1 MRILGWRVDRY
12 GRWQDVERTVAPGGL
27 ILLYGL
33 NEAGKTTWLHFIR
46 AMLFGESRKD
56 KSPYW
61 SPEEGWGGRLDVVFA
76 DGQQWRVER
85 RVEGRREHSRIL
97 APGGA
102 QVDEETWNRRL
113 GGLSRFVYD
122 QIFAFG
128 LGELER
134 FESLSD
140 PRVAGQLYS
149 AGAGLR
155 GTDLAAA
162 EQRLVQ
168 AMEKRYKSRG
178 KNPVINQLQTAL
190 QECERQIRILG
201 DPAAEYAEVTAALA
215 QCDDQE
221 AEVADRRKE
230 IRVRRRRL
238 LRLKQLREIFDAWNN
253 TESSWAEVRDLPDVD
268 PDEVARLDRILEKVE
283 GLQLEAARAAKE
295 RDALEAEL
303 RSVPEP
309 GPLWRER
316 ERIATVLEGRGLEAG
331 RREERIRIRNEL
343 ASWAV
348 EERDWVQRLGPELAG
363 QGAEPDTSIAAREQ
377 GSELWRALE
386 QAEVVLRDR
395 RATAE
400 REIETLERIRQ
411 ERVELEAEALAA
423 VGDEVPSFGVA
434 PEGSGLT
441 VRGGK
446 FAEGDIPGR
455 RAKVREL
462 LEIRRQRA
470 EKEARL
476 ESTLEAIQSASN
488 SQVGPERWAWAIP
501 AAGLILIALVGA
513 LFGAH
518 SVLVWG
524 AAIVGA
530 AMAVWGVSRGRRA
543 ERDAKARRE
552 AWERRK
558 SEVESH
564 IRDLTE
570 REARMAESLFGR
582 ADWSERDIEDIERV
596 LDDAARRMAL
606 VEDKRARIEQLRRDE
621 ERARRTVEMEQKKLQ
636 ESEDQLVRCRE
647 SWESWLVGQGFPRK
661 LSWPQVSAALDAF
674 DHLRRLRRQM
684 EERRRREADLGDQGR
699 RWRRQLAELCAQ
711 CGLPIPSL
719 PEDEDLAAQADW
731 DARVCGSLRAALDDE
746 IRRVQRRDRLRDER
760 KKAAGMAEQTSDR
773 LAAAKGELQ
782 RGWADLGITGE
793 EEWRKVRPE
802 LRRRRELRDT
812 RRALE
817 EQLHRLAEDEREL
830 AEVAHWD
837 PVAIEDELTELDR
850 MEEELDRKTRDIGAR
865 RAENTARLK
874 ELEEGRSLSHWLQ
887 RREDLIAGLRREVR
901 EWAVDALALHLL
913 RRTKERYERERQPAV
928 IRRAST
934 AFAALTGGR
943 YRRIVVPL
951 EEEAW
956 YAEDAAGHRWPLPRL
971 SRGTT
976 EQMYLAIRLGLID
989 DLRERGVVPPLVMD
1003 DILVNFDPV
1012 RRRQGAKLL
1021 TRLAEDVQ
1029 LFYLTCHPEV
1039 VEDFQRASS
1048 RVEVVDLKDWD
1059 PGVQVSGEVRHG

>member
-12 GRWQDVERTVAPGGL
+12 GRWHDLERTVAPSGL
-27 ILLYGL
+27 IVLFGL

-61 SPEEGWGGRLDVVFA
+61 SPEVGWSGRLDVGFA
-76 DGQQWRVER
+76 DGQQWRLER
-85 RVEGRREHSRIL
+85 RVEGRREYSRIV

-102 QVDEETWNRRL
+102 QVDEETWNRRM

-190 QECERQIRILG
+190 QECERQIRLLG

-215 QCDDQE
+215 QCDDEE
-221 AEVADRRKE
+221 AEIAGCRKE
-230 IRVRRRRL
+230 VRARRRRL
-238 LRLKQLREIFDAWNN
+238 LRLKQLREIFDAWET

-268 PDEVARLDRILEKVE
+268 PEELARLERALERVAE
-283 GLQLEAARAAKE
+283 LRLEADRAAKE
-295 RDALEAEL
+295 REALDAEL

-331 RREERIRIRNEL
+331 RREERIRVRSEL
-343 ASWAV
+343 ASLAV
-348 EERDWVQRLGPELAG
+348 EERDWVQRLGPELVG
-363 QGAEPDTSIAAREQ
+363 KGAEPDTSIAAREH

-386 QAEVVLRDR
+386 QAEVASRDR
-395 RATAE
+395 RATVE
-400 REIETLERIRQ
+400 REVQVLERIRQ
-411 ERVELEAEALAA
+411 ERLELEVEAKAGE
-423 VGDEVPSFGVA
+423 GDEVSSSGA
-434 PEGSGLT
+434 AANGSGPALT
-441 VRGGK
+441 GGK
-446 FAEGDIPGR
+446 SREGDIRSR

-462 LEIRRQRA
+462 LETRRQRA

-476 ESTLEAIQSASN
+476 ESTLEAIRSASN
-488 SQVGPERWAWAIP
+488 SQAGPERWAWAIP
-501 AAGLILIALVGA
+501 AAGLMFIALVGG

-558 SEVESH
+558 SEIESH

-582 ADWSERDIEDIERV
+582 ADWSERDIEDIEGA

-606 VEDKRARIEQLRRDE
+606 VEEKRARIEQLRRDE
-621 ERARRTVEMEQKKLQ
+621 ERARRTAEMEQKKLQ
-636 ESEDQLVRCRE
+636 ESEDQLVRTRE
-647 SWESWLVGQGFPRK
+647 SWESWLAAQGLPRE
-661 LSWPQVSAALDAF
+661 LSWPQASAALDAF
-674 DHLRRLRRQM
+674 DHLRRLRGQM
-684 EERRRREADLGDQGR
+684 AERRRREADLADQGQ

-719 PEDEDLAAQADW
+719 PEDEDLGAQADW

-746 IRRVQRRDRLRDER
+746 IGRVQRRDRLRDER
-760 KKAAGMAEQTSDR
+760 KKAVGVAEQTFDR
-773 LAAAKGELQ
+773 LAAAQGELQ

-793 EEWRKVRPE
+793 EEWRKIRTE
-802 LRRRRELRDT
+802 LRRRRELRDA

-817 EQLHRLAEDEREL
+817 EQLHRLAGDEREL

-837 PVAIEDELTELDR
+837 LVAIEDELTELDR

-887 RREDLIAGLRREVR
+887 LREDLMARLRREVQ

-913 RRTKERYERERQPAV
+913 RRTKERYERDRQPAV

-956 YAEDAAGHRWPLPRL
+956 YAEDVTGHRWPLPGL

-989 DLRERGVVPPLVMD
+989 DLRERGVVPPVVMD

-1012 RRRQGAKLL
+1012 RRRQGAALL
-1021 TRLAEDVQ
+1021 VRLAEDVQ

-1048 RVEVVDLKDWD
+1048 QVEVVDLKGWD